1 MNQSRNKQV
10 TVSCQISS
18 TWQDKIQKIAADRN
32 TSQAEII
39 GEAIALYLGEV
50 GANSSDRLI
59 KLEGEVAVFKQML
72 SQLNVTVTRLQQQV
86 NLGSIP
92 RSPVSQ
98 PRFENAIA
106 EELKEMEEDIEDEP
120 DEVLSDFLEPN

>member
-1 MNQSRNKQV
+1 MNQSSNKQV

-18 TWQDKIQKIAADRN
+18 TWQDKIKKIATDRN

-50 GANSSDRLI
+50 GANSSDRLV

-86 NLGSIP
+86 NLGSIA

-106 EELKEMEEDIEDEP
+106 KGLEEMEEDIEDEP
-120 DEVLSDFLEPN
+120 DEVLSDFLEPD